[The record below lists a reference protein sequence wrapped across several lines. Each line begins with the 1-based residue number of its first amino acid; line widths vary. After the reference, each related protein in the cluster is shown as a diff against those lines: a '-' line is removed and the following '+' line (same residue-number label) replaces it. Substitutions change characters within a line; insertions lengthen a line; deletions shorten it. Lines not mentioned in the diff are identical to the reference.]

1 MTATMDHHIRLTRT
15 RLLPTACTVR
25 RSGLNFPLL
34 CSWAFLRMRFQ
45 HVAIASVA
53 HVDAPN
59 RLSSAEIVVRLLPV
73 MERLGLRTDLL
84 EGVAGIDARRVWD
97 EGVFPSDAA
106 TLAAEKVLAETGIAR
121 DKIGILVNT
130 SVCRDFLE
138 PSTASIVA
146 GKLKLPENCQ
156 NFDVGNACL
165 AFLNGMDI
173 AAHMIER
180 GDIEYAL
187 IVDGECSRHITE
199 KTIERLSAPNVTAE
213 QFRDEFASL
222 TLGSGG
228 VAMILANADLYPD
241 GHRYLGSVSRSATQ
255 FSKLCAGNIDR
266 MVTDTKTL
274 LIEGLKLA
282 GKTFGAARQVFGWAV
297 GEIDEFVIHQVSRVH
312 TEELVKLLGIDPQ
325 KVLTIFPEFGNIG
338 PASLP
343 TALSKLKDTG
353 RLVRGKRIALL
364 GIGSGLNCSMAE
376 VVW

>member
-1 MTATMDHHIRLTRT
+1 MPIV
-15 RLLPTACTVR
+15 LP
-25 RSGLNFPLL
+25 P
-34 CSWAFLRMRFQ
+34 MRFT
-45 HVAIASVA
+45 HVAIAAIA
-53 HVDAPN
+53 HVDAPH
-59 RLSSAEIVVRLLPV
+59 RLSSADIMARLTPSI
-73 MERLGLRTDLL
+73 ERLGLRHDLL
-84 EGVAGIDARRVWD
+84 EGVAGIAARRQWD
-97 EGVFPSDAA
+97 PGTVPSDAA
-106 TLAAEKVLAETGIAR
+106 AQAAEKVLAESGISR

-130 SVCRDFLE
+130 SVCRDYLE

-146 GKLKLPENCQ
+146 GKLSLPEACQ

-187 IVDGECSRHITE
+187 IVDGECSRTIIE
-199 KTIERLSAPNVTAE
+199 KTIERLSAPDVSAE

-228 VAMILANADLYPD
+228 VAMLLANADLCPD

-255 FSKLCAGNIDR
+255 FSKLCAGNLDR

-282 GKTFGAARQVFGWAV
+282 GKTFGAARQMFGWAV

-312 TEELVKLLGIDPQ
+312 TEELVKLLGIDPR

-343 TALSKLKDTG
+343 TALSKLKETG
-353 RLVRGKRIALL
+353 RVRKGQRVALL